1 MLPAVALVGRPNVG
15 KSTLFNRLTST
26 RDALV
31 ADYPGVTRD
40 RRYGYARHHGR
51 TYVAID
57 TGGLGAEAP
66 GEMQSLVEH
75 QVDLALDEADAIV
88 FVVDHK
94 DGLTAEDERI
104 AQRLRRSGKPV
115 TVAINKAEGADAAL
129 AEADFF
135 RLGFGRP
142 FRVAA
147 LHGQGIAALLEAV
160 LEPFAPTEGAGEG
173 EEGAEDD
180 AGRGS
185 RERGPTLAVIGRPN
199 VGKST
204 LINRLIGQDRLV
216 TSAEPGT
223 TRDSIVVP
231 CERDGRRFSLIDTA
245 GIRRRARVSEAV
257 EKYSIVQSLQAIED
271 AGVVI
276 ALLDARE
283 GVTDQDTHLI
293 GLTAQRGR
301 ALVIGINKWDGLS
314 SAQRGRAQ
322 AEAERRLDFVP
333 YAKIH
338 HISALHGS
346 GIAELVRSALA
357 AYDAAGV
364 SLPTPRLNQLLK
376 DATTEHAPPMIRG
389 RQVRLRYAH
398 QGGRYPPIV
407 VVHGTQAERVPAA
420 YKRYLE
426 NRFREALRLE
436 GTPIRVELKSGD
448 NPFAGRRNK
457 LTPRQRERR
466 RRVIKHAR
474 RGR

>member
-1 MLPAVALVGRPNVG
+1 MLPAVVLVGRPNVG

-40 RRYGYARHHGR
+40 RRYGYARHEGR
-51 TYVAID
+51 AYLAID
-57 TGGLGAEAP
+57 TGGLGEVATA
-66 GEMQSLVEH
+66 GMQALVEH
-75 QVDLALDEADAIV
+75 QVDFALDEADAIV

-104 AQRLRRSGKPV
+104 AERLRRAGKPV
-115 TVAINKAEGADAAL
+115 TIAVNKAEGADAAL

-142 FRVAA
+142 FRVTA
-147 LHGQGIAALLEAV
+147 LHGQGVAALMASV
-160 LEPFAPTEGAGEG
+160 LEPFAAEGG
-173 EEGAEDD
+173 EGAEGDEAD
-180 AGRGS
+180 GAAR
-185 RERGPTLAVIGRPN
+185 RERGPKLAVIGRPN

-204 LINRLIGQDRLV
+204 LINRLIGADRLV

-231 CERDGRRFSLIDTA
+231 CERDGRRFALIDTA
-245 GIRRRARVSEAV
+245 GIRRRARVSEAI

-283 GVTDQDTHLI
+283 GVTDQDMHLI
-293 GLTAQRGR
+293 GLTANRGR

-314 SAQRGRAQ
+314 SGQRTRAQ
-322 AEAERRLDFVP
+322 AEAERKLDFVP
-333 YAKIH
+333 YAKLH

-364 SLPTPRLNQLLK
+364 DLPTPRLNQLLK
-376 DATTEHAPPMIRG
+376 DATTEHAPPMVRG

-407 VVHGTQAERVPAA
+407 VVHGSQAERVPAA
-420 YKRYLE
+420 YRRYLE
-426 NRFREALRLE
+426 NRFREALKLE

-466 RRVIKHAR
+466 RRVIKHGR
-474 RGR
+474 RGH